1 MSRAMRRRSNCLLIV
16 VLCATSANMSA
27 LAQSTPEE
35 LLRPY
40 VPAVSME
47 TDRRTAP
54 EDRARNGRDKSNLA
68 ERSGATGLVRCG
80 GAVGTAQ
87 LTLRN
92 DIITTA
98 AHVLIGSNGP
108 RTSCTFQSA
117 GKGAPV
123 AIDANSIKAG
133 SQSPLSEPAT
143 RDWAVARLTQPVR
156 NATPYGLARAG
167 GNPGGVFMYAGGN
180 KRADQMGAEQCKARG
195 MLATSPEGVREFAID
210 CNAAPGSSGA
220 ALTVGHKVVG
230 IYVGY
235 RSTDPARA
243 QAFSAT
249 HYNFAITLEGPFRRA
264 VLAAAAR

>member
-1 MSRAMRRRSNCLLIV
+1 MRRRSTWLLMV
-16 VLCATSANMSA
+16 MACTGSVGTPAF
-27 LAQSTPEE
+27 AQSTHDE

-47 TDRRTAP
+47 TDRRITP
-54 EDRARNGRDKSNLA
+54 EDWARRNGSDKSNTA
-68 ERSGATGLVRCG
+68 ERYGATGLVRCG

-98 AHVLIGSNGP
+98 AHVLIGTNGA

-123 AIDANSIKAG
+123 AIDPNSIKAG
-133 SQSPLSEPAT
+133 SQSPLSDLAT
-143 RDWAVARLTQPVR
+143 RDWAVARLMRPIR

-180 KRADQMGAEQCKARG
+180 KRADRMGAEQCRARG
-195 MLATSPEGVREFAID
+195 TLATSPEGVREFAID

-220 ALTVGHKVVG
+220 ALTRGHKVVG

-249 HYNFAITLEGPFRRA
+249 HYNFAITVEGPFRRA